1 MSYVVLA
8 RRLRPS
14 RFDDL
19 IGQETAAQTLRNA
32 VLSDRVAHAFL
43 FTGSRGVGKTS
54 AARILTRALNCLNPD
69 NGDPCNSCENCVEIS
84 QNASPDVYE
93 IDAASNRGIDNI
105 RELRENVNYVPARCR
120 YKVYIIDEAH
130 MLTLESFNALLKTL
144 EEPPSYVKFIF
155 ATTDPHK
162 IPQTIISR
170 CQRYDFLRI
179 PLQTMAD
186 FLEKVIRNE
195 KLELSR
201 KAIEMIARNSV
212 GGMRD
217 ALTAIDQILS
227 FSGTSATDQKVAQ
240 ILGILDSE
248 SRFAFTEAL
257 LKKNQGEAL
266 RYFQQLQEHGH
277 DAHDI
282 LADLLQTIKTT
293 ALVRSL
299 GTSPALFQEISVDD
313 LEVFAA
319 IAKAVSA
326 DELQQVFRILL
337 DLEEQMKR
345 SAHTKI
351 CFEMAIL
358 QIASIEPLVGLP
370 EIISGI
376 QNIRSGEPPAETT
389 AETPT
394 SVKVAPEESALPLTD
409 NSTEK
414 SQHSLPVDSG
424 IKKPLAD
431 ASVIKNILQS
441 GTKETHK
448 VAENPDYAVNSEPE
462 IAVTQVKE
470 QEQSSYSQQNED
482 NSAVAETSVSPE
494 RSIQDASESQQ
505 VFSQTPEIPQT
516 YPQTHQAAETQQIQ
530 QTPVTPEIPQT
541 YPQTQQAPETQQIQQ
556 TPVTPEIPQTYPQ
569 SQQAPETQ
577 QIQQTPVTTETQQT
591 YPQRQQAP
599 ETQQIEQTPVTPEIP
614 QTYPQTQQAPE
625 TQQIQQTPVTPET
638 QQIEQATET
647 PEIPQTSTQ
656 TQEAELRNIEKEA
669 AAVPENKAQSPEQP
683 TQEWT
688 DFAAEVQKRSSKLAS
703 FVRNAVPQS
712 LSGTQFK
719 LTFKSGNYPSMFTEQ
734 NRSLLE
740 EIATDWCG
748 HAVHVSCE
756 ISPTVT
762 SMRTIVEHDQIL
774 LEQARELKR
783 KNAKEFPQ
791 VKDIL
796 SVFTNSK
803 ISAIEFSDA

>member
-1 MSYVVLA
+1 
-8 RRLRPS
+8 
-14 RFDDL
+14 
-19 IGQETAAQTLRNA
+19 
-32 VLSDRVAHAFL
+32 
-43 FTGSRGVGKTS
+43 
-54 AARILTRALNCLNPD
+54 
-69 NGDPCNSCENCVEIS
+69 
-84 QNASPDVYE
+84 
-93 IDAASNRGIDNI
+93 
-105 RELRENVNYVPARCR
+105 
-120 YKVYIIDEAH
+120 
-130 MLTLESFNALLKTL
+130 
-144 EEPPSYVKFIF
+144 
-155 ATTDPHK
+155 
-162 IPQTIISR
+162 
-170 CQRYDFLRI
+170 
-179 PLQTMAD
+179 
-186 FLEKVIRNE
+186 
-195 KLELSR
+195 
-201 KAIEMIARNSV
+201 
-212 GGMRD
+212 
-217 ALTAIDQILS
+217 
-227 FSGTSATDQKVAQ
+227 
-240 ILGILDSE
+240 
-248 SRFAFTEAL
+248 
-257 LKKNQGEAL
+257 
-266 RYFQQLQEHGH
+266 
-277 DAHDI
+277 
-282 LADLLQTIKTT
+282 
-293 ALVRSL
+293 
-299 GTSPALFQEISVDD
+299 LFQEISVDD
-313 LEVFAA
+313 LEAFAA

-389 AETPT
+389 AENPT

-577 QIQQTPVTTETQQT
+577 QIQQTPVT
-591 YPQRQQAP
+591 
-599 ETQQIEQTPVTPEIP
+599 
-614 QTYPQTQQAPE
+614 
-625 TQQIQQTPVTPET
+625 PET
-638 QQIEQATET
+638 QQIEQAPET

-656 TQEAELRNIEKEA
+656 TQEAEPSNIEKEQA
-669 AAVPENKAQSPEQP
+669 VVPENKAQSPEQP

>member
-186 FLEKVIRNE
+186 FLEKVVRNE

-326 DELQQVFRILL
+326 DELQQIFRILL

-376 QNIRSGEPPAETT
+376 QNIRSGEAPVVTT
-389 AETPT
+389 AENAI
-394 SVKVAPEESALPLTD
+394 SVKAATEEPVPPVPD
-409 NSTEK
+409 NSVEK
-414 SQHSLPVDSG
+414 HQHSPAVDSAV
-424 IKKPLAD
+424 KKPHAD
-431 ASVIKNILQS
+431 ASAIKNILQS
-441 GTKETHK
+441 GNKETHK
-448 VAENPDYAVNSEPE
+448 VAENPADVLNPKPE
-462 IAVTQVKE
+462 TAVTQVKE
-470 QEQSSYSQQNED
+470 QEQSSYAQQNDD

-494 RSIQDASESQQ
+494 RSQENASLSQQ
-505 VFSQTPEIPQT
+505 GLTQTPEIPQT
-516 YPQTHQAAETQQIQ
+516 YPQTQQAAETQQIQ
-530 QTPVTPEIPQT
+530 QTPVTPETQQT

-577 QIQQTPVTTETQQT
+577 QIQQTPVT
-591 YPQRQQAP
+591 
-599 ETQQIEQTPVTPEIP
+599 
-614 QTYPQTQQAPE
+614 
-625 TQQIQQTPVTPET
+625 PET
-638 QQIEQATET
+638 QQIEQAPET

-656 TQEAELRNIEKEA
+656 TQEAEPSNIEKEQA
-669 AAVPENKAQSPEQP
+669 VVPENKAQSPEQP

>member
-326 DELQQVFRILL
+326 DELQQIFRILL

-376 QNIRSGEPPAETT
+376 QNIRSGEAPVVTT
-389 AETPT
+389 AENAI
-394 SVKVAPEESALPLTD
+394 SVKAATEEPVPPVPD
-409 NSTEK
+409 NSVEK
-414 SQHSLPVDSG
+414 HQHSPAVDSAV
-424 IKKPLAD
+424 KKPHAD
-431 ASVIKNILQS
+431 ASAIKNILQS
-441 GTKETHK
+441 GNKETHK
-448 VAENPDYAVNSEPE
+448 VAENPADVLNPKPE
-462 IAVTQVKE
+462 TAVTQVKE
-470 QEQSSYSQQNED
+470 QEQSSYAQQNDD

-494 RSIQDASESQQ
+494 RSIQDASVSQQ
-505 VFSQTPEIPQT
+505 GFTQTQETQQP
-516 YPQTHQAAETQQIQ
+516 YPQTQQAPETQHIQ

-541 YPQTQQAPETQQIQQ
+541 YPQTQQAPETQQI
-556 TPVTPEIPQTYPQ
+556 E
-569 SQQAPETQ
+569 
-577 QIQQTPVTTETQQT
+577 
-591 YPQRQQAP
+591 
-599 ETQQIEQTPVTPEIP
+599 
-614 QTYPQTQQAPE
+614 
-625 TQQIQQTPVTPET
+625 QTPVTPET

>member
-54 AARILTRALNCLNPD
+54 AARILTRALNCLNLD

-389 AETPT
+389 AENPT

-577 QIQQTPVTTETQQT
+577 QIQQTPVT
-591 YPQRQQAP
+591 
-599 ETQQIEQTPVTPEIP
+599 
-614 QTYPQTQQAPE
+614 
-625 TQQIQQTPVTPET
+625 PET
-638 QQIEQATET
+638 QQIEQAPET

-656 TQEAELRNIEKEA
+656 TQEAEPSNIEKEQA
-669 AAVPENKAQSPEQP
+669 VVPENKAQSPEQP

>member
-326 DELQQVFRILL
+326 DELQQIFRILL

-376 QNIRSGEPPAETT
+376 QNIRSGEAPVVTT
-389 AETPT
+389 AENAI
-394 SVKVAPEESALPLTD
+394 SVKAATEEPVPPVPD
-409 NSTEK
+409 NSVEK
-414 SQHSLPVDSG
+414 HQHSPAVDSAV
-424 IKKPLAD
+424 KKPHAD
-431 ASVIKNILQS
+431 ASAIKNILQS
-441 GTKETHK
+441 GNKETHK

-470 QEQSSYSQQNED
+470 QEQSSYAQQNDD

-494 RSIQDASESQQ
+494 RSQENASLSQQ
-505 VFSQTPEIPQT
+505 GLTQTPEIPQT
-516 YPQTHQAAETQQIQ
+516 YPQTQQAAETQQIQ
-530 QTPVTPEIPQT
+530 QTPVTPETQQTQQT
-541 YPQTQQAPETQQIQQ
+541 YPQTQQA
-556 TPVTPEIPQTYPQ
+556 
-569 SQQAPETQ
+569 A
-577 QIQQTPVTTETQQT
+577 
-591 YPQRQQAP
+591 

-625 TQQIQQTPVTPET
+625 TQQIEQTPVTPET

-656 TQEAELRNIEKEA
+656 TQEAELRNLEKEQA
-669 AAVPENKAQSPEQP
+669 VVPENKAQSPEQP